1 MSTAALRK
9 DDLLLTG
16 LYRRSAGSQ
25 VFADSLGV
33 LRHAQDERSGFEII
47 DDFPF
52 MLRLSKHSEPF
63 STACFTF
70 EKRQELQR
78 RPAPFKK
85 EMIRLK
91 AKIEQVLRHR

>member
-1 MSTAALRK
+1 MICFL
-9 DDLLLTG
+9 
-16 LYRRSAGSQ
+16 Q
-25 VFADSLGV
+25 VFIAARRGVRSLQT
-33 LRHAQDERSGFEII
+33 LSESSDMLQDERSGFEII

-78 RPAPFKK
+78 RLAPFKK